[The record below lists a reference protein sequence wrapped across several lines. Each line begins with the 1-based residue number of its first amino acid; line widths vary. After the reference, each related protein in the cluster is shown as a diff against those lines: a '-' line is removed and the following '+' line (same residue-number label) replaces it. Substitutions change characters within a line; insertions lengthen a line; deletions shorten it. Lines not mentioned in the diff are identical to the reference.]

1 MFNILFLNNNQP
13 NSSVLRINLSYIY
26 DLSKSIYPLT
36 LLRYNKDH
44 DSIFYDVNYAHTMLT
59 YINSMYNLRSSW
71 DAVEKLKDLLELYLE
86 NNKKGEQIDVDINQL
101 EQIADRALELELLLR
116 RTCYPTI
123 ILSDS

>member
-1 MFNILFLNNNQP
+1 
-13 NSSVLRINLSYIY
+13 
-26 DLSKSIYPLT
+26 
-36 LLRYNKDH
+36 
-44 DSIFYDVNYAHTMLT
+44 
-59 YINSMYNLRSSW
+59 MYNLRSSW